1 MNHVRFEPDGNIE
14 KWGVLEDGYAIFYN
28 RAFDELCRNGGFSKA
43 SFLSWAARNKLIMS
57 DSLGN
62 PTRQKKIA
70 GKNNRC
76 VWLKLDADIDEDGFR
91 QADDVELP
99 FK

>member
-1 MNHVRFEPDGNIE
+1 MGSH
-14 KWGVLEDGYAIFYN
+14 
-28 RAFDELCRNGGFSKA
+28 
-43 SFLSWAARNKLIMS
+43 KLIMS

>member
-1 MNHVRFEPDGNIE
+1 MKKGESPVKCGGKLLVID
-14 KWGVLEDGYAIFYN
+14 
-28 RAFDELCRNGGFSKA
+28 GGFSKA